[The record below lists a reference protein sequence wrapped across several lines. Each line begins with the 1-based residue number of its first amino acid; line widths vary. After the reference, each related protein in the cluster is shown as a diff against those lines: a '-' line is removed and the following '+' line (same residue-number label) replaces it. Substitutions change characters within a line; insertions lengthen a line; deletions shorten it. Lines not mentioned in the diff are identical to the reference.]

1 MQFGDY
7 SDYEQ
12 QSAKIRSEN
21 KALLDGFETW
31 LEQSGLKEKTIR
43 KHIGNVDFY
52 INEYLLYG
60 MLIRPQEGVS
70 LVDEFFNR
78 FFPRKVMWS
87 NVTNTKETV
96 AGLKKFYRFLVDTG
110 SVDDAD
116 YRQFLAEV
124 KSGMPEWLEHYRYL
138 DEW

>member
-1 MQFGDY
+1 M
-7 SDYEQ
+7 ELKNIL
-12 QSAKIRSEN
+12 KIS
-21 KALLDGFETW
+21 KLSKGTTL
-31 LEQSGLKEKTIR
+31 
-43 KHIGNVDFY
+43 
-52 INEYLLYG
+52 
-60 MLIRPQEGVS
+60 
-70 LVDEFFNR
+70 
-78 FFPRKVMWS
+78 MWS